1 MKKQKKF
8 GRQLKLNKDTIASLN
23 SSSTAKVIGGN
34 PPMSP
39 PSMYCRPVQEPDSL
53 NGDC

>member
-34 PPMSP
+34 PVP
-39 PSMYCRPVQEPDSL
+39 PPGSIHCRPVQEPETST
-53 NGDC
+53 GDC